1 MVLKGR
7 AGGRGVE
14 TYVYIHEQNENII
27 HNILT
32 SFCWF
37 VISLIFGG
45 EGDSKR
51 GATNVTPFCFGDA
64 LK

>member
-7 AGGRGVE
+7 AGEGVLKHMFI
-14 TYVYIHEQNENII
+14 YMSRNENII
-27 HNILT
+27 HKILT

-37 VISLIFGG
+37 VISLILGG

-51 GATNVTPFCFGDA
+51 GAT
-64 LK
+64 K